1 MELLIKNS
9 RVVDFSRDFTG
20 DVYIRDGLICEIGNN
35 LNKNCKVIDGEGLV
49 LLPSFIDLH
58 AHFRDPGLTH
68 KEDILSGSMAAVRG
82 GYTGVNL
89 MANTKPVCS
98 SLEVVEYV
106 LKKGK
111 DIGLCDIHQTVS
123 ITRNMDGI
131 DTSHLDDIDGRI
143 RFISDDGKGVKSS
156 RVMLEAMKIAREK
169 GITVISHAE
178 DDDIVSTDTRLSE
191 NLMSWR
197 DICLCQ
203 VTGCHLHL
211 AHVSTKE
218 AIEYVI
224 EAKKKGVNVTCEIT
238 PHHIGLVDSDYRVNP
253 PIRNSEDVEAIIKAI
268 KDGYVDSIATDHAPH
283 TSEDKLKGSP
293 GISGIETSFS
303 LCYTSLV
310 KKGHIGLSTL
320 SRLMSRNPARMMM
333 LNKGE
338 ISIGFDGD
346 LVLVDIDKNFKVDSS
361 SFASRGKNT
370 PLNGTELYGEIA
382 ATIKGG
388 KIVYKKEGLKW

>member
-9 RVVDFSRDFTG
+9 RVADFERDFTG
-20 DVYIRDGLICEIGNN
+20 DVYIKDGLICEIGEN
-35 LNKNCKVIDGEGLV
+35 LNKNCNVIDGEGLM

-106 LKKGK
+106 LKKAK
-111 DIGLCDIHQTVS
+111 EIGLCDIHQTVS

-131 DTSHLDDIDGRI
+131 DTSHLDDLDERI
-143 RFISDDGKGVKSS
+143 RFISDDGKGVRSS
-156 RVMLEAMKIAREK
+156 KVMLEAMNKGSKK
-169 GITVISHAE
+169 GITIISHAE

-191 NLMSWR
+191 NLMSLR

-203 VTGCHLHL
+203 ATGCHLHL

-224 EAKKKGVNVTCEIT
+224 EGKKKGINVTCEVT

-253 PIRNSEDVEAIIKAI
+253 PIRSSEDVEALINAI
-268 KDGYVDSIATDHAPH
+268 KDGYVDTIATDHAPH

-310 KKGHIGLSTL
+310 KKGHIDLKTL
-320 SRLMSRNPARMMM
+320 SRLMSKNPARMMK

-338 ISIGFDGD
+338 IGMGFDGD
-346 LVLVDIDKNFKVDSS
+346 LVLVDIEKSFKVDSS
-361 SFASRGKNT
+361 NFASKGKNT
-370 PLNGTELYGEIA
+370 PLNGMELYGEIV

-388 KIVYKKEGLKW
+388 KIVYKRRG

>member
-9 RVVDFSRDFTG
+9 RVVDFARDFTG
-20 DVYIRDGLICEIGNN
+20 DVYIRDGLICEIGKN
-35 LNKNCKVIDGEGLV
+35 LNKNCKFIDGEGLM

-89 MANTKPVCS
+89 MANTRPVCS
-98 SLEVVEYV
+98 SLEVVEDV
-106 LKKGK
+106 LSKGK
-111 DIGLCDIHQTVS
+111 GIGLCDLHQTVS

-143 RFISDDGKGVKSS
+143 RFISDDGKGVKNS
-156 RVMLEAMKIAREK
+156 RVMLEAMNKAREK
-169 GITVISHAE
+169 GIIVISHAE
-178 DDDIVSTDTRLSE
+178 DDDIVSVDTRLSE
-191 NLMSWR
+191 NLMSLR

-203 VTGCHLHL
+203 VSGCHLHL

-218 AIEYVI
+218 AIEYVT
-224 EAKKKGVNVTCEIT
+224 EAKKKGVKVTCEVT

-253 PIRNSEDVEAIIKAI
+253 PIRSREDVDALIKAI
-268 KDGYVDSIATDHAPH
+268 QDGYVDTIATDHAPH

-310 KKGHIGLSTL
+310 KKGYTDLNTL
-320 SRLMSRNPARMMM
+320 SRLMSKNPAKMMK

-346 LVLVDIDKNFKVDSS
+346 LVLVDIEKSFKVDST
-361 SFASRGKNT
+361 SFASKGKNT
-370 PLNGTELYGEIA
+370 PLNGMELYGEIA

-388 KIVYKKEGLKW
+388 EIVYKKEELK